1 MNRSH
6 IKALRPEIPSAET
19 THSKEIETFQNAV
32 LRPILKF
39 QNAWIMTFILAN
51 QQFNQLREK
60 QQTNE
65 QLQVF
70 ILDYIGKQNALK
82 NQLIGSVIGLLTEE
96 ELVFYFTNQSDLNKR
111 IYQMICQRIY
121 DNITLQ

>member
-6 IKALRPEIPSAET
+6 IKALRPEIPSAEISN
-19 THSKEIETFQNAV
+19 SKEIETFQNAV

-51 QQFNQLREK
+51 QQFNLLCKK

-70 ILDYIGKQNALK
+70 ILDYISKQNALK

>member
-1 MNRSH
+1 
-6 IKALRPEIPSAET
+6 
-19 THSKEIETFQNAV
+19 V

-51 QQFNQLREK
+51 QQFNQLRKK

-111 IYQMICQRIY
+111 IYQMICQRIF

>member
-1 MNRSH
+1 MNRSN

-19 THSKEIETFQNAV
+19 SHSKEIETFQNAV

-39 QNAWIMTFILAN
+39 QNEWIMTFILAN
-51 QQFNQLREK
+51 
-60 QQTNE
+60 
-65 QLQVF
+65 
-70 ILDYIGKQNALK
+70 IGKQNALK

-96 ELVFYFTNQSDLNKR
+96 ELIFYFTNQSDLNKR
-111 IYQMICQRIY
+111 IYQMICQRMY

>member
-51 QQFNQLREK
+51 QQFNQLRKK
-60 QQTNE
+60 QQANE

-70 ILDYIGKQNALK
+70 ILDFIGKQNAIK
-82 NQLIGSVIGLLTEE
+82 NQLTGCIIGLLTEE

>member
-6 IKALRPEIPSAET
+6 IKELRPEIPSAET

-51 QQFNQLREK
+51 QQFNQLRKK

-65 QLQVF
+65 QLQGF
-70 ILDYIGKQNALK
+70 ILDYIGKQNAIK
-82 NQLIGSVIGLLTEE
+82 NQLIGCVIGLLIEE
-96 ELVFYFTNQSDLNKR
+96 ELVFYFTYKSDLNKR

>member
-6 IKALRPEIPSAET
+6 IKALRPEITSAET
-19 THSKEIETFQNAV
+19 KHSKEIETFQNAV

-82 NQLIGSVIGLLTEE
+82 NQLIGSIIGLLTEE

>member
-1 MNRSH
+1 
-6 IKALRPEIPSAET
+6 
-19 THSKEIETFQNAV
+19 
-32 LRPILKF
+32 
-39 QNAWIMTFILAN
+39 MTFILAN
-51 QQFNQLREK
+51 QQFNQLRKK

>member
-1 MNRSH
+1 M
-6 IKALRPEIPSAET
+6 
-19 THSKEIETFQNAV
+19 

-39 QNAWIMTFILAN
+39 QNEWIMTFILAN

-60 QQTNE
+60 KQTNE

-96 ELVFYFTNQSDLNKR
+96 ELIFYFTNQSDLNKR
-111 IYQMICQRIY
+111 IYQMICQRMY

>member
-19 THSKEIETFQNAV
+19 THFKEIETFQNAV

-96 ELVFYFTNQSDLNKR
+96 ELEFYFTNQSDLNKR